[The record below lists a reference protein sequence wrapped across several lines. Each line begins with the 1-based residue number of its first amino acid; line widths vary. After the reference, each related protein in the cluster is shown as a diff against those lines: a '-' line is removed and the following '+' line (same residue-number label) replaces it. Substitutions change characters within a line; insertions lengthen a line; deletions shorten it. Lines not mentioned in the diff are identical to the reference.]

1 MSHDLNIVA
10 LAPRDDLP
18 YIHDPSFGVYDKALS
33 SAFLDPKIR
42 NLALSGS
49 LGSGKSSIIRSF
61 DRQRNGTQRF
71 LYVSLIDF
79 AKAVPGADKKAYDQ
93 QQLEYSLLSQIQSYC
108 TYDAVPE
115 GSVRGIPEKY
125 RFLKLSAGLLSLLV
139 LTAFVLIFHEKFGA
153 LAAMLGFPGTLRGD
167 LHLLL
172 YLFAALVLCGCT
184 YCILRRCLPFL
195 RVSKLLVKSSM
206 AEAEVNLSKE
216 QFSLDT
222 HKFELAY
229 ILEQIGKAHDHTVVF
244 EDLERLD
251 PAIAVSIMTKL
262 RELNTLT
269 NNHILTRKNARPIR
283 FLYAIA
289 DSTMPAEYRTKFY
302 DCIIPVIPV
311 SHPLNSKER
320 LQNMLKRLKLIK
332 GWEDH
337 LCDAL
342 SDVFVDHRT
351 LLSLWNEFQV
361 LQALYKAKT
370 EDTNGTASAT
380 AERNAPFLFAITAY
394 KVLLP
399 EIFEE
404 MLSPQGD
411 GILPDIRSPKNAE
424 TYKDTPQKIRDCV
437 HKLFDSSLLDKTSM
451 RLIIGEK
458 ALIEQWLKVIRYAL
472 DKEAFDTSDEMRIR
486 DITDTLQ
493 LVFMETRSDPYREP
507 YAEFRKAMYERLCT
521 LIYKKDQIQFIL
533 LANSLAAVSRADTE
547 SDWNWVPSE
556 STVYPVEFP
565 GFLRNYLGWLDALS
579 EGPEPKVPPH
589 AMGCLK
595 ALCEMRPEYQVH
607 ILQWATELSNSSGM
621 PNTGTIARLKD
632 LWDAC
637 PKNPEVALQ
646 CAKALVK
653 LANEQGFP
661 ECADTIALLYDLHEK
676 YPDDPA
682 LTLEYA
688 KGLVNLSSKQQL
700 PECAHAVELLK
711 NLHEKYPDGQAFA
724 FLYAKGLFFLSLYQ
738 PLPKCANTVDLL
750 KNLHEKYPDSQEI
763 TLLYAEGLV
772 NLSLKQRLP
781 ESADTI
787 ALLKNLHEKYP
798 DHNGITQAYEKG
810 LENLARK
817 QRNAEIGYRL
827 NELQQSLENNHAP
840 KDPV

>member
-206 AEAEVNLSKE
+206 AEAEVNLGKE
-216 QFSLDT
+216 RTTLDT

-229 ILEQIGKAHDHTVVF
+229 ILEQIGREHDHTVVF

-269 NNHILTRKNARPIR
+269 NNHILTRKNAQPIR

-289 DSTMPAEYRTKFY
+289 DSAMPAEYRTKFY

-311 SHPLNSKER
+311 SHPLNSQTR
-320 LQNMLKRLKLIK
+320 LQKILKDLQISD
-332 GWEDH
+332 GWKDH

-342 SDVFVDHRT
+342 AEAFVDYRT
-351 LLSLWNEFQV
+351 LLSLE
-361 LQALYKAKT
+361 
-370 EDTNGTASAT
+370 
-380 AERNAPFLFAITAY
+380 
-394 KVLLP
+394 
-399 EIFEE
+399 
-404 MLSPQGD
+404 
-411 GILPDIRSPKNAE
+411 
-424 TYKDTPQKIRDCV
+424 
-437 HKLFDSSLLDKTSM
+437 
-451 RLIIGEK
+451 
-458 ALIEQWLKVIRYAL
+458 
-472 DKEAFDTSDEMRIR
+472 
-486 DITDTLQ
+486 
-493 LVFMETRSDPYREP
+493 
-507 YAEFRKAMYERLCT
+507 
-521 LIYKKDQIQFIL
+521 
-533 LANSLAAVSRADTE
+533 
-547 SDWNWVPSE
+547 
-556 STVYPVEFP
+556 
-565 GFLRNYLGWLDALS
+565 
-579 EGPEPKVPPH
+579 
-589 AMGCLK
+589 
-595 ALCEMRPEYQVH
+595 
-607 ILQWATELSNSSGM
+607 
-621 PNTGTIARLKD
+621 
-632 LWDAC
+632 
-637 PKNPEVALQ
+637 
-646 CAKALVK
+646 
-653 LANEQGFP
+653 
-661 ECADTIALLYDLHEK
+661 
-676 YPDDPA
+676 
-682 LTLEYA
+682 
-688 KGLVNLSSKQQL
+688 
-700 PECAHAVELLK
+700 
-711 NLHEKYPDGQAFA
+711 
-724 FLYAKGLFFLSLYQ
+724 
-738 PLPKCANTVDLL
+738 
-750 KNLHEKYPDSQEI
+750 
-763 TLLYAEGLV
+763 
-772 NLSLKQRLP
+772 
-781 ESADTI
+781 
-787 ALLKNLHEKYP
+787 
-798 DHNGITQAYEKG
+798 
-810 LENLARK
+810 
-817 QRNAEIGYRL
+817 
-827 NELQQSLENNHAP
+827 
-840 KDPV
+840 